1 MIRFG
6 HIIII
11 RPVGLLAAILLL
23 CACTDSTP
31 RLPQLAENAVIL
43 AFGDSLTHGNGAK
56 ENRSYPAVLSRLA
69 GHPVI
74 NAGVPG
80 EVSAQGRERL
90 PALLDRHRP
99 DLLGVP
105 GEVSAQGRERLPA
118 LLDRHRPDLL
128 LLCHGGNDFLRR
140 INADIT
146 RSNIEAMIEAAA
158 QRNIPVILIGVPK
171 LGLIFLESAEL
182 YSEIADK
189 YKLVYEGE
197 ILPDVESDNA
207 LKSDQIHP
215 NAAGYQRIAEA
226 IYRLMSESGALP

>member
-6 HIIII
+6 HVINT
-11 RPVGLLAAILLL
+11 RPAWLLAAILLL

-43 AFGDSLTHGNGAK
+43 AFGDSITHGNGAN
-56 ENRSYPAVLSRLA
+56 ENQSYPAVLSQLT

-74 NAGVPG
+74 DAGI
-80 EVSAQGRERL
+80 
-90 PALLDRHRP
+90 
-99 DLLGVP
+99 P

-140 INADIT
+140 INVDIT

-171 LGLIFLESAEL
+171 LGLIFLESAEF

-189 YKLVYEGE
+189 YNLVYEGE
-197 ILPDVESDNA
+197 ILPEVESDTA

-226 IYRLMSESGALP
+226 IYRLMNESGALP